1 MKRLSLVVTVMLFVF
16 APTSP
21 VSAQATLSLTG
32 GVNLSTLAADAPSA
46 RDLWHPESLARMSIG
61 LAATVPASKYVGV
74 QLGVAYAQKGGRLSA
89 LDNHQLVTVDMAL
102 DYFEF
107 TLLAVPTLPLSSW
120 ERSSVRFFV
129 GPTLASRVS
138 CDFDASGWLGAEHV
152 AAAGSCDAGQDEIE
166 AAMDLGV
173 ALGGGIAVGVT
184 DRADVSVD
192 LLYTLGLIPIAAG
205 DRYWSRPRHRVL
217 TLRAGMAVPVG

>member
-1 MKRLSLVVTVMLFVF
+1 MKRLSLVLIVMLFVL
-16 APTSP
+16 APTSA
-21 VSAQATLSLTG
+21 VSAQTTLSLTG

-46 RDLWHPESLARMSIG
+46 REVWHSESLARMSIG
-61 LAATVPASKYVGV
+61 LAATIPASKHVGV
-74 QLGVAYAQKGGRLSA
+74 QLGVAYAQKGGRLSG
-89 LDNHQLVTVDMAL
+89 LDDRQLVTVDMAL

-138 CDFDASGWLGAEHV
+138 CEFDASGWLGAEHV
-152 AAAGSCDAGQDEIE
+152 AAAGSCDAGPDEIE

-192 LLYTLGLIPIAAG
+192 LLYTLGLIPVGGG
-205 DRYWSRPRHRVL
+205 DRYSSGPRHRVL
-217 TLRAGMAVPVG
+217 TLRAGMAVPIG

>member
-1 MKRLSLVVTVMLFVF
+1 MKRVSLVLTVMLFVL
-16 APTSP
+16 APSSP
-21 VSAQATLSLTG
+21 ASAQATLSLTG

-46 RDLWHPESLARMSIG
+46 REVWHSESLARMSIG
-61 LAATVPASKYVGV
+61 LAATVLVTKHVGV
-74 QLGVAYAQKGGRLSA
+74 QLGVAYAQKGGRLSG
-89 LDNHQLVTVDMAL
+89 LDNRQLVTVDMAL

-120 ERSSVRFFV
+120 ERSSVRFFA

-138 CDFDASGWLGAEHV
+138 CDFDASGWFGAEHV
-152 AAAGSCDAGQDEIE
+152 AAAGSCDAGPDEIE
-166 AAMDLGV
+166 AAMDLGI

-192 LLYTLGLIPIAAG
+192 LLYTLGLIPVGGG
-205 DRYWSRPRHRVL
+205 DRYSGGPRHRVL
-217 TLRAGMAVPVG
+217 TLRAGMALPIG

>member
-1 MKRLSLVVTVMLFVF
+1 MKRLSLVLTVMLFVHT
-16 APTSP
+16 PTSP
-21 VSAQATLSLTG
+21 ASAQATLSLTG

-46 RDLWHPESLARMSIG
+46 REVWHSESVARMSIG
-61 LAATVPASKYVGV
+61 LAATVPVSRHLGV
-74 QLGVAYAQKGGRLSA
+74 QAGVAYAQKGGRLSG

-138 CDFDASGWLGAEHV
+138 CQFDASGWLGAEHV
-152 AAAGSCDAGQDEIE
+152 AAAGSCDAGPDEIE

-173 ALGGGIAVGVT
+173 ALGGGIAAGVT

-192 LLYTLGLIPIAAG
+192 LLYTLGLIPVGAG
-205 DRYWSRPRHRVL
+205 DRYSSGPRHRVL
-217 TLRAGMAVPVG
+217 TLRAGMALPIG

>member
-1 MKRLSLVVTVMLFVF
+1 MKRLSLVLIAALF
-16 APTSP
+16 ALASRSP
-21 VSAQATLSLTG
+21 AAAQATLSLTG

-46 RDLWHPESLARMSIG
+46 GDIWHSESLARMSIG
-61 LAATVPASKYVGV
+61 VAATLPVTKHVGV
-74 QLGVAYAQKGGRLSA
+74 QLGVAYAQKGGRLSG
-89 LDNHQLVTVDMAL
+89 LDNRQLVTVDMAL

-107 TLLAVPTLPLSSW
+107 TLLAVPTLSLPSW

-138 CDFDASGWLGAEHV
+138 CDFDASGWFGAEHV
-152 AAAGSCDAGQDEIE
+152 AAADSCDAGQDEIE

-192 LLYTLGLIPIAAG
+192 LLYTLGLIPIGGA
-205 DRYWSRPRHRVL
+205 DRYASGPRHRVL
-217 TLRAGMAVPVG
+217 TLRAGMAVPIG

>member
-1 MKRLSLVVTVMLFVF
+1 MKRLSLVPAVMLFIL
-16 APTSP
+16 APTAP
-21 VSAQATLSLTG
+21 GSAQATLSLTG

-46 RDLWHPESLARMSIG
+46 RDVWHSESLARMSIG
-61 LAATVPASKYVGV
+61 LAATVPASKHLGV
-74 QLGVAYAQKGGRLSA
+74 QVGVAYAQKGGRLSG
-89 LDNHQLVTVDMAL
+89 LDNHQLVTVDMTL

-138 CDFDASGWLGAEHV
+138 CDFDASGWFGAEHV
-152 AAAGSCDAGQDEIE
+152 AAAGSCDGGPDEIE

-184 DRADVSVD
+184 DRADVNVD
-192 LLYTLGLIPIAAG
+192 LLYTLGLIPIGGG
-205 DRYWSRPRHRVL
+205 DRYSSGPRHRVL
-217 TLRAGMAVPVG
+217 TLRAGMAVPIG

>member
-1 MKRLSLVVTVMLFVF
+1 MKRLSLILTFMLFVPAF
-16 APTSP
+16 TSP
-21 VSAQATLSLTG
+21 ASAQATLSLTG
-32 GVNLSTLAADAPSA
+32 GVNLSTLAADAPSV
-46 RDLWHPESLARMSIG
+46 RDVWHSESLARMSIG
-61 LAATVPASKYVGV
+61 LAATIPVSRHLGIQAGV
-74 QLGVAYAQKGGRLSA
+74 SYAQKGGRLSA

-152 AAAGSCDAGQDEIE
+152 AAAGSCDAGEDEIE
-166 AAMDLGV
+166 A
-173 ALGGGIAVGVT
+173 IA
-184 DRADVSVD
+184 RQAIADA
-192 LLYTLGLIPIAAG
+192 GAAG
-205 DRYWSRPRHRVL
+205 PGDRGKVMGRIMPQVRGKADGSQVNAIVSRL
-217 TLRAGMAVPVG
+217 LEAAG